1 MSWDRMALLAQA
13 QQEQGG
19 GIAEVISGVICLAI
33 AIVGLAGMWKV
44 FVKAGQPGWG
54 VLIPIYNAY
63 LMCKIGS
70 RPGWWVLLFFIPCV
84 GVIIAI
90 VLAIDIAK
98 NFGKGTGFG
107 LGLAFLGFI
116 FYPILGFGDA
126 QYFAK
131 PAWESSPDS
140 F

>member
-1 MSWDRMALLAQA
+1 VEDVRES
-13 QQEQGG
+13 GG
-19 GIAEVISGVICLAI
+19 T
-33 AIVGLAGMWKV
+33 GL
-44 FVKAGQPGWG
+44 G
-54 VLIPIYNAY
+54 VLIPIYNIY
-63 LMCKIGS
+63 LICKIAG
-70 RPGWWVLLFFIPCV
+70 RPGWWVLLCFIPCV

-98 NFGKGTGFG
+98 NFGKGPIFG

-126 QYFAK
+126 QYLAK
-131 PAWESSPDS
+131 PAWEASPDR